1 MAVVV
6 YNFKQIAGRSAVAL
20 GGVDRVEA
28 VGKSS
33 RGRKRKNGWDELI
46 RR

>member
-20 GGVDRVEA
+20 GGEDRV
-28 VGKSS
+28 GGGFK
-33 RGRKRKNGWDELI
+33 GRKRKDGWDELI